1 MERES
6 GLSGQEVEAMT
17 ADMDEASRAPDVSES
32 DRAAAGDEMDVRR
45 QQPEDRS

>member
-17 ADMDEASRAPDVSES
+17 ADMDEASRAPDTSES